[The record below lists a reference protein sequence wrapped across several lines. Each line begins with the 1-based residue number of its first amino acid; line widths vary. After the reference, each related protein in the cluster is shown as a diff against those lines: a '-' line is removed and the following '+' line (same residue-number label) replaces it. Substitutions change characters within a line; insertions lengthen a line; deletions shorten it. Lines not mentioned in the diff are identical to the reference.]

1 MPEDIKQQYKSVYQD
16 GFFFS
21 IFGVNVKELC
31 FFGKSCQKAPV
42 LFFYCKCCKRGGGG
56 HSFTFLVNL
65 SEPGMWCQRWWPYW
79 PTGAP
84 LDDAG
89 GERFHQQKSR
99 KTNQPKFTTLF
110 PRNICYCFWLDGSL
124 VVVDF
129 IIYHSSLKNSG
140 VANVV
145 WQALCSRGHRQF
157 SDEKQTWLF
166 RRF

>member
-21 IFGVNVKELC
+21 IFGVKVKELC

-42 LFFYCKCCKRGGGG
+42 FFKHAVKRGG
-56 HSFTFLVNL
+56 HSFTFVVNL

-89 GERFHQQKSR
+89 GEQFHQQKSR
-99 KTNQPKFTTLF
+99 KTNQATKFYHFVSQKYLFFVFGWMVRSLLSTL
-110 PRNICYCFWLDGSL
+110 SL
-124 VVVDF
+124 VNEKF
-129 IIYHSSLKNSG
+129 RSCQRCLTSSL
-140 VANVV
+140 
-145 WQALCSRGHRQF
+145 LSRPSAVQRW
-157 SDEKQTWLF
+157 KKTWLS